1 MQAEDERRE
10 RLDYVGWGEKKST
23 RTPCPKR
30 TFDEK
35 STRNR
40 GNSRK
45 KKQHCDG
52 VACSTILCHMLRTRR
67 GGGLYIFRFRG
78 DEIAFCDIAA
88 AAAAIGILY
97 INMNDTYHTPLA
109 QVEGC
114 LTRTLSVAS
123 LMMPVS
129 TLSIPWS
136 SMGRHASMLSW
147 RYCGP
152 WDFSMML
159 MPSSSASLR
168 KSGALL
174 YLQETSFADSRG

>member
-88 AAAAIGILY
+88 AAAAAAAAQHAVSKPVVSKNICNPLKLY
-97 INMNDTYHTPLA
+97 LLFLGENLKI
-109 QVEGC
+109 
-114 LTRTLSVAS
+114 
-123 LMMPVS
+123 
-129 TLSIPWS
+129 I
-136 SMGRHASMLSW
+136 
-147 RYCGP
+147 
-152 WDFSMML
+152 
-159 MPSSSASLR
+159 
-168 KSGALL
+168 LL
-174 YLQETSFADSRG
+174 YELETRCWYFLHNSG